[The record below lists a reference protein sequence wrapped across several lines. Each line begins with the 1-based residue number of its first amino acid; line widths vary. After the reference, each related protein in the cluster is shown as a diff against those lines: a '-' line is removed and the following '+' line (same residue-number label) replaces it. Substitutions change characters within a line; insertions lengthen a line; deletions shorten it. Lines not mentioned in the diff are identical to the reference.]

1 MKKLTVCLSFL
12 LLVLVAGCSLVPTLT
27 ETPTSLPSTTQ
38 APTATATLAAPT
50 ATLAPANPTATPTV
64 VFKETPA
71 TTPAAAAKVV
81 SLEQPTILTSE
92 LSPDG
97 EWRAD
102 LLAYDC
108 VDIGS
113 VDKVAYDQLNLVHL
127 ADMETVIA
135 DFQLQS
141 CDGIGAHGLGGLF
154 WSPNSHYYYYTS
166 ARLGRPDGCGYWQPP
181 TYRFDVTS
189 QMKEYIGSGPL
200 SPDKNKLATWQ
211 HRNLVVWDVN
221 GGELLRIPGLA
232 DVEEGPI
239 AWGFES
245 QTLVYLQFDSYCPV
259 SGMSYVGYIDLSTG
273 ENTILL
279 ESEDPTFGDVR
290 WVDIDKFVLVD
301 GKQKEYTYDL
311 ETRQLVP

>member
-1 MKKLTVCLSFL
+1 MKKLTVCLSLL
-12 LLVLVAGCSLVPTLT
+12 LLVLLAGCSLTPAVTQ
-27 ETPTSLPSTTQ
+27 TPTSLPSATQ
-38 APTATATLAAPT
+38 APTDTATLAAPT
-50 ATLAPANPTATPTV
+50 AKLAPTNPTATPSV
-64 VFKETPA
+64 VFKETPD
-71 TTPAAAAKVV
+71 TTPASAAKVV

-92 LSPDG
+92 VSPDG
-97 EWRAD
+97 LWRAD
-102 LLAYDC
+102 LLVYDC

-113 VDKVAYDQLNLVHL
+113 VDKVAYDQLNLVNL

-141 CDGIGAHGLGGLF
+141 CEGTGARGLGPLF
-154 WSPNSHYYYYTS
+154 WSSNSRYFYYTS

-181 TYRFDVTS
+181 IYRFDVTS

-200 SPDKNKLATWQ
+200 SPDESKLATWQ
-211 HRNLVVWDVN
+211 HRNLVIWDVN
-221 GGELLRIPGLA
+221 GGELLRVPGLE

-259 SGMSYVGYIDLSTG
+259 SGMSYVGFIDLSTG

-279 ESEDPTFGDVR
+279 ESEDPTFGDVY
-290 WVDIDKFVLVD
+290 WLDIDKFVLVD
-301 GKQKEYTYDL
+301 AEKKEYTYDL
-311 ETRQLVP
+311 EARQLLP